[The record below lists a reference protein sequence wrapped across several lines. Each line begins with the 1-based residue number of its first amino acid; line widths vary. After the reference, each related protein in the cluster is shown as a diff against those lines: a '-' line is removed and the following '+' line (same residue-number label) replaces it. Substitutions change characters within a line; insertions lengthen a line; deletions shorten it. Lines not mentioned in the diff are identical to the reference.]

1 MISTQAT
8 TDVLR
13 VAKSVVVVVAAQL
26 FNAKVTLCQMYANTE
41 SVAWPGLGWTGLCSL
56 HVKRWRC
63 PT

>member
-13 VAKSVVVVVAAQL
+13 VAKSVVVVLVVVPVLVAQL

-41 SVAWPGLGWTGLCSL
+41 SLAWPGLDCVLSM
-56 HVKRWRC
+56 
-63 PT
+63 